1 MNCIAVRAMS
11 KIGFADSNI
20 GRRKFKRIGLK
31 KIRIVKVS
39 VKRMEIASIP
49 VITIIC
55 YLCGEFFKLVI
66 FKKKNNTN
74 IFL

>member
-31 KIRIVKVS
+31 KDSNRQSFSEKYGNSEYTRHNYHLLFV
-39 VKRMEIASIP
+39 R
-49 VITIIC
+49 
-55 YLCGEFFKLVI
+55 
-66 FKKKNNTN
+66 
-74 IFL
+74 